1 MAFHQLADGRRIYFE
16 HFVGP
21 KTPFVLS
28 HGWGMS
34 SRIWVDVIALLMRA
48 GHEVISIDHRGC
60 GQSDR
65 DFEDM
70 SIKALAGDI
79 VEIVKARKIR
89 PAILNGWSL
98 GGAVAVEAAHRLGD
112 QAAGLILTC
121 GATPRYT
128 QASDFP
134 YGGQR
139 TDVLAT
145 PDAILADRATF
156 FKGLSQAVFP
166 REMPEPLIT
175 WIWSIFMD
183 VSPNAIHSLMDLADL
198 DQREILKALQ
208 IPVLSIIGDK
218 DVIVPP
224 QIGEMAGKLAPK
236 GQVAVFEGSGHAP
249 FAEDAKAYTQ
259 KLIDFAQSL

>member
-89 PAILNGWSL
+89 PAIF
-98 GGAVAVEAAHRLGD
+98 GA
-112 QAAGLILTC
+112 
-121 GATPRYT
+121 
-128 QASDFP
+128 S
-134 YGGQR
+134 
-139 TDVLAT
+139 
-145 PDAILADRATF
+145 
-156 FKGLSQAVFP
+156 
-166 REMPEPLIT
+166 M
-175 WIWSIFMD
+175 
-183 VSPNAIHSLMDLADL
+183 
-198 DQREILKALQ
+198 
-208 IPVLSIIGDK
+208 
-218 DVIVPP
+218 
-224 QIGEMAGKLAPK
+224 
-236 GQVAVFEGSGHAP
+236 
-249 FAEDAKAYTQ
+249 
-259 KLIDFAQSL
+259 

>member
-1 MAFHQLADGRRIYFE
+1 MAFHQQADGRRIYFE
-16 HFVGP
+16 HFTGP
-21 KTPFVLS
+21 KTAFVLS

-34 SRIWVDVIALLMRA
+34 SRIWIDVIERLLRA
-48 GHEVISIDHRGC
+48 GHEVLTIDHRGC

-79 VEIVKARKIR
+79 VDIVKARNLR
-89 PAILNGWSL
+89 PAIINGWSL
-98 GGAVAVEAAHRLGD
+98 GGAVAVEAAHRLGN
-112 QAAGLILTC
+112 QAAALVLTC

-139 TDVLAT
+139 ADVLAT

-156 FKGLSQAVFP
+156 FKGLTQAVFAK
-166 REMPEPLIT
+166 EMPEPFIH

-183 VSPNAIHSLMDLADL
+183 IGPNAITSLMDLADL
-198 DQREILKALQ
+198 DQREMLKSLN

-236 GQVAVFEGSGHAP
+236 GQVAVFEGCGHAP
-249 FAEDAKAYTQ
+249 FAENAERYVQT
-259 KLIDFAQSL
+259 LIDFAQSL